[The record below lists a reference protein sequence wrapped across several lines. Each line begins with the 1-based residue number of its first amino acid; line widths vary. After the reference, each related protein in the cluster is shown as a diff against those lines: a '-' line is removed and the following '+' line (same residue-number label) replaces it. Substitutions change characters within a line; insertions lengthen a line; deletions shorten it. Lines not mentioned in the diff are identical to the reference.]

1 LTAASGLRSVG
12 VMNLRLSLGLLAG
25 VVIAAC
31 GGGDGGET
39 GSDGGATGEPL
50 TEVPFDEFYARAE
63 TAFCAWQV
71 ACGQYGVEARC
82 ASVNH
87 LDLRLSM
94 QRISGVGIADSVPLD
109 YMREAIELG
118 RIGYDEEAAA
128 ACLEYVRGRS
138 CEWAQL
144 HALSEAELA
153 GQTAC
158 AAVFTGRMGRNGP
171 CISASECAGTA
182 ICGFDPACVDACCVG
197 ACRVLPEP
205 RKIGEACT
213 GGNPGCE
220 PNSFCDFDPNTGM
233 PTVCKAAPK
242 LGQACAQGLCADG
255 AICDYTGDSA
265 ICVKPKAPGK
275 RCYNDNECEQPG
287 VCRYNENVGDS
298 VCFRPSA
305 EGGPCSFDSGGLQC
319 LRFDNYCAANNTC
332 SQKPG
337 KGESCQGS
345 YECKGDFFCGP
356 SQSCTPV
363 ADQGEPCGYAPP
375 NFDLVPCSGDNYC
388 SEFEMGTC
396 LAPTGAAACP
406 VPADPVPGA

>member
-1 LTAASGLRSVG
+1 
-12 VMNLRLSLGLLAG
+12 MNLRLSLGLLAG

-233 PTVCKAAPK
+233 PTVCTAAPK
-242 LGQACAQGLCADG
+242 LGQQSIEDQVLRVLERELVTAFKLDADREIV
-255 AICDYTGDSA
+255 ATRAPQPIRNTG
-265 ICVKPKAPGK
+265 
-275 RCYNDNECEQPG
+275 
-287 VCRYNENVGDS
+287 
-298 VCFRPSA
+298 
-305 EGGPCSFDSGGLQC
+305 
-319 LRFDNYCAANNTC
+319 
-332 SQKPG
+332 
-337 KGESCQGS
+337 
-345 YECKGDFFCGP
+345 
-356 SQSCTPV
+356 
-363 ADQGEPCGYAPP
+363 
-375 NFDLVPCSGDNYC
+375 
-388 SEFEMGTC
+388 M
-396 LAPTGAAACP
+396 
-406 VPADPVPGA
+406 PGAPRARNKLDQIAVAADEKV